1 MDGNAWQVGAW
12 RLGHSISSA
21 PLPHLR
27 DPLSNHA
34 PGIPRPSIGLA
45 LPAGTSYNNFCHSL
59 SCRCRAISYLFF
71 RFFSFFL
78 YFFFC
83 VFCFFLICFFFWG
96 DKGREGVSVSLLLE
110 CILIRLSISRRI
122 LPTFPVGNL
131 RHWVAKSLLR
141 REKITNKLKKITE

>member
-1 MDGNAWQVGAW
+1 MEGNAWQVGAW

-59 SCRCRAISYLFF
+59 SCRCRANSYLFF

-78 YFFFC
+78 YFFFAY
-83 VFCFFLICFFFWG
+83 FAFFLFAFFL
-96 DKGREGVSVSLLLE
+96 GRQGARRRVSVIATRMHFNPIEYLTPYSADFSGWELTTLG
-110 CILIRLSISRRI
+110 SK
-122 LPTFPVGNL
+122 
-131 RHWVAKSLLR
+131 KSS
-141 REKITNKLKKITE
+141 EKRKDNK